1 MLALQRCALKVWYIY
16 FSWTKNVSVQF
27 LQEWEGKAADDKKR
41 YKVEYKKWFEN
52 GGKAAIEAHKEVA
65 MKVIKKA
72 RKPAK
77 SKYHSDF
84 FDPSNSRPSDKS
96 AEKNLDDFLANLS
109 SDDEI

>member
-1 MLALQRCALKVWYIY
+1 M
-16 FSWTKNVSVQF
+16 
-27 LQEWEGKAADDKKR
+27 QEWEEKAAIDKKR
-41 YKVEYKKWFEN
+41 YKIEYKKWFEN

-72 RKPAK
+72 RTPAK

-84 FDPSNSRPSDKS
+84 LDLANSRPSDKS